1 MHFSKG
7 REMLVL
13 SRKKDQEI
21 LLDGGRVRLQ
31 VLDIRGNQVRF
42 GIEAPDDVEIL
53 RGELVDRDEEKQAA

>member
-1 MHFSKG
+1 
-7 REMLVL
+7 MLVL